1 MDFNNLIK
9 TPALIQNNTAL
20 IETLLSE
27 YPYCQSLY
35 LMLLVS
41 FRENKT
47 LGLDSKL
54 ALAAT
59 YAGDKKMLF
68 KIMHTGI
75 ASLIAEKTVNT
86 GIITADATTSDDVI
100 DKFIANEPRIEIKKH
115 YISDD
120 DLSEKSVEDN
130 FDLVSETLARIYVS
144 QGNLE
149 KAVKTY
155 EKLCLKYPEKSSY
168 FAAEIENI
176 KKQINN

>member
-1 MDFNNLIK
+1 MNFNDLIK
-9 TPALIQNNTAL
+9 NPGLIQSHTAL
-20 IETLLSE
+20 IENLIGA
-27 YPYCQSLY
+27 YPCCHSLY
-35 LMLLVS
+35 LMMLIN

-54 ALAAT
+54 AMASA
-59 YAGDKKMLF
+59 YAGDKKWLF
-68 KIMHTGI
+68 KIMHEGI
-75 ASLIAEKTVNT
+75 TVFHTNYTENT
-86 GIITADATTSDDVI
+86 DFKATTPDDVI
-100 DKFIANEPRIEIKKH
+100 DKFITNEPRIEIKKD
-115 YISDD
+115 YTSDH

-144 QGNLE
+144 QGNFE